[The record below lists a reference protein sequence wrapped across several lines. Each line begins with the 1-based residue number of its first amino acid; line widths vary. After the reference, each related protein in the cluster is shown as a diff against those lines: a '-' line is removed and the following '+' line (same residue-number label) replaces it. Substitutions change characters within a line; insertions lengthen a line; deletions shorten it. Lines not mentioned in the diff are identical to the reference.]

1 MKSAAIILVS
11 LFLIAANAEA
21 VSLSVSPPEL
31 KASGSVLEPA
41 SAKFTVKN
49 SSDGVALFE
58 VYLDDFESAIKLFP
72 ESFILEAGEKKE
84 IEVKADFG
92 KSGKYQTDIS
102 VLAKPVANS
111 AFRAAGGLKIPLIVE
126 INEGKISQLG
136 LIFASFDRNALVVA
150 VLLLSFVILGFVFR
164 YGFIKFKKVKN

>member
-21 VSLSVSPPEL
+21 VGLSVSPPEL
-31 KASGSVLEPA
+31 KASGTFFSPA
-41 SAKFTVKN
+41 PAKFTVRN
-49 SSDGVALFE
+49 SSDEVAIFE
-58 VYLDDFESAIKLFP
+58 VYPDDFEDSIKISP
-72 ESFILEAGEKKE
+72 KSFILEAGGKR
-84 IEVKADFG
+84 EVEASADF
-92 KSGKYQTDIS
+92 KKLGKYKTDIS
-102 VLAKPVANS
+102 IVAKPVANS
-111 AFRAAGGLKIPLIVE
+111 AFKAAGGLKIPLIVE